1 MPQRRPGVN
10 SATDHSCFVPR
21 VVGDR
26 VRCYLVKKDV
36 SFAPRR
42 QTLSPLIGGFL
53 GLSYP
58 TILVVL
64 ALSAGF
70 RRGGDMG
77 AFAATIAASVMFL
90 IASPTAWVLS
100 FSFIEVTRFTVLVF
114 GIATSFP
121 IWYLLGTALARAAL
135 EWLTWVRRYVVISV
149 SWTALNLLMLAV
161 VASLAS

>member
-1 MPQRRPGVN
+1 
-10 SATDHSCFVPR
+10 
-21 VVGDR
+21 
-26 VRCYLVKKDV
+26 
-36 SFAPRR
+36 
-42 QTLSPLIGGFL
+42 
-53 GLSYP
+53 
-58 TILVVL
+58 
-64 ALSAGF
+64 
-70 RRGGDMG
+70 MG

>member
-1 MPQRRPGVN
+1 MKR
-10 SATDHSCFVPR
+10 
-21 VVGDR
+21 
-26 VRCYLVKKDV
+26 DV

-58 TILVVL
+58 TILVVS
-64 ALSAGF
+64 ALSVGF

-100 FSFIEVTRFTVLVF
+100 FSFIDVTRFTVLVF

-121 IWYLLGTALARAAL
+121 IWYLLGTALARTAM
-135 EWLTWVRRYVVISV
+135 EWLTWMRRYVVISV
-149 SWTALNLLMLAV
+149 SWTALNLLVLAV
-161 VASLAS
+161 MASLAS